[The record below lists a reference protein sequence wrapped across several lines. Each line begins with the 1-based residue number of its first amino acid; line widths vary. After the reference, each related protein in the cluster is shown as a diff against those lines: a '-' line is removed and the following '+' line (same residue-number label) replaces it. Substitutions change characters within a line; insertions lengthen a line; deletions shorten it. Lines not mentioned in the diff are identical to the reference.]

1 MAEVESGEVSRQ
13 AFQVAY
19 HGTAANGHT
28 MDVEALAPALL
39 AFGNLIRE
47 ANVEING
54 DRATV
59 RVLVDSDFERKCF
72 HINFEIVQ
80 NWVQKALSLL
90 KDDSV
95 QTSKELLQ
103 TIGIIS
109 ALVGTVC
116 GSLLAFLKWKR
127 GRKTKLVQQVRDADS
142 GGVVILNIEGDQNN
156 IQLTNNVYKL
166 AENKKVLESIE
177 GSLAPIEA
185 KQAERIE
192 FKQDDKTALAYD
204 REDVRA
210 IISSCE
216 SGPDG
221 RSIAEEKPQPKI
233 TTTTLY
239 SYGPVFDAK
248 VKKWRFKY
256 KKKPIYADISETS
269 IAGDTMK
276 RGGSFVDDRYRVR
289 MEVIPPESE
298 GGSDPHYKILEVLD
312 FTQAPQQHTL
322 PLRKPPKKKK
332 NG

>member
-109 ALVGTVC
+109 ALV
-116 GSLLAFLKWKR
+116 
-127 GRKTKLVQQVRDADS
+127 
-142 GGVVILNIEGDQNN
+142 
-156 IQLTNNVYKL
+156 
-166 AENKKVLESIE
+166 
-177 GSLAPIEA
+177 
-185 KQAERIE
+185 
-192 FKQDDKTALAYD
+192 
-204 REDVRA
+204 
-210 IISSCE
+210 
-216 SGPDG
+216 
-221 RSIAEEKPQPKI
+221 
-233 TTTTLY
+233 
-239 SYGPVFDAK
+239 
-248 VKKWRFKY
+248 
-256 KKKPIYADISETS
+256 
-269 IAGDTMK
+269 
-276 RGGSFVDDRYRVR
+276 
-289 MEVIPPESE
+289 
-298 GGSDPHYKILEVLD
+298 
-312 FTQAPQQHTL
+312 
-322 PLRKPPKKKK
+322 
-332 NG
+332 